1 MANQLRELLAETP
14 LGRNLT
20 KEQYGVKT
28 PVKKDT
34 PPKKD
39 KRSVRDSYTEEQNL
53 LYNRALFGLTVYT
66 AEEVKKMHH
75 NKRDRIKAVHKKAQS
90 SINTLK
96 QELVIALSDR
106 LFSTVFPD
114 SYITKELLECPE
126 CRTPDPDYICRLS
139 FKTLHITKDV
149 IISRFV
155 SQGIL
160 PRDFYQLT
168 DKL

>member
-14 LGRNLT
+14 LGSTLI
-20 KEQYGVKT
+20 KEKYGVQKE
-28 PVKKDT
+28 KRESS
-34 PPKKD
+34 PKSPKSD
-39 KRSVRDSYTEEQNL
+39 AYTEQQNI
-53 LYNRALFGLTVYT
+53 LYNRALFGLTVYS
-66 AEEVKKMHH
+66 EEEIKKMHH
-75 NKRDRIKAVHKKAQS
+75 SKRDRIKAVHKRAQM

-96 QELVIALSDR
+96 QEIVIALSDR

-126 CRTPDPDYICRLS
+126 CRTPDPDYICKLS
-139 FKTLHITKDV
+139 FKTLHINKPLL
-149 IISRFV
+149 ISRFV